1 MYMDRRV
8 SAGCHVAPG
17 PSCAAG
23 ASEMPAPLTLGVG
36 EVEQAG
42 VGRRAGV

>member
-1 MYMDRRV
+1 M

-17 PSCAAG
+17 QRCAAG
-23 ASEMPAPLTLGVG
+23 ASEMPAPLALGVG

-42 VGRRAGV
+42 VGRRAGL